1 MRTWPSVPVLAL
13 GLVVLAASG
22 SGAGGFGVGS
32 IQGPYGFSFAGA
44 FVDGTRAA
52 AVGSFSA
59 DGHGNRLNGV
69 RTLSVGYSTG
79 ATVIHQTFSCMYSV
93 DPAGTGTA
101 TCQFVPGHTETL
113 AFVII
118 SNNEVQLIGTD
129 TNSVIQGVAKK
140 QGS

>member
-22 SGAGGFGVGS
+22 SSGSSFGVGN
-32 IQGPYGFSFAGA
+32 IQGAYGFSFGGA

-59 DGHGNRLNGV
+59 DGKGNILNGV
-69 RTLSVGYSTG
+69 RTLSIGYSTG

-93 DPAGTGTA
+93 DPNGMGTA
-101 TCQFVPGHTETL
+101 TCQFVPGHPETL

-129 TNSVIQGVAKK
+129 ANSVINGVAKR
-140 QGS
+140 QG